1 MDCIIDGNN
10 IGKGN
15 IIIII
20 LNCYIERGKKWY
32 LFDIDL
38 MQFCYFLYFVVCIK
52 CDNGYSE
59 AT

>member
-1 MDCIIDGNN
+1 MDSITDGNN

-20 LNCYIERGKKWY
+20 LNCYIERGKNWY

-38 MQFCYFLYFVVCIK
+38 M
-52 CDNGYSE
+52 
-59 AT
+59 